1 MVIEITHWI
10 SVFRTFAETNVCFR
24 IMATNQKRLQNPP
37 KIVSII
43 RWGTL
48 LRLGLKSPSRKSS
61 MRTNDWG
68 RLGSCYLVAFLI
80 ERCCFSNTCS
90 TSRASQGATALS
102 KFQNTVS
109 GIGMAKATSDQFN
122 FQVSS
127 GLRQLVALPPECSR
141 SESLLFKRGDLK
153 LTSKFGMDNFPS

>member
-1 MVIEITHWI
+1 
-10 SVFRTFAETNVCFR
+10 
-24 IMATNQKRLQNPP
+24 
-37 KIVSII
+37 
-43 RWGTL
+43 
-48 LRLGLKSPSRKSS
+48 

-102 KFQNTVS
+102 KFPNTVS

-153 LTSKFGMDNFPS
+153 LTSENREVPELVIPSIVATIRARLRKKMVTFLQTRPRERVRGATRAWL